1 MKFVIC
7 YDIANNK
14 RLQKVS
20 KFLEKRAIRV
30 QYSIFEMEGD
40 KKVIKEIMKDLEALL
55 DKEQDRIYIFQLEN
69 QENNIK
75 RIGKLKDLDIV

>member
-40 KKVIKEIMKDLEALL
+40 KKIIKEIMKDLEDLI

-75 RIGKLKDLDIV
+75 RIGKLKDLHIV

>member
-40 KKVIKEIMKDLEALL
+40 KKIIKEIMKDLEDLI
-55 DKEQDRIYIFQLEN
+55 DKEQDRIYVFQLEN

-75 RIGKLKDLDIV
+75 RIGKLKDLHIV